1 MADISEALGFPR
13 WKNDRVR
20 KLYNLKGRE
29 IRSVSDFFREGDA
42 FIAMGKEQ
50 LTLKNLEMAIQELF
64 PENPYAPVTGTTQN
78 WEQPQKP
85 QNRVYEKIAK
95 VEHSLEPI
103 GAKNCTDPGSPKLI
117 NRHEAKA
124 QAKVRQEEKARSKK
138 KWVRDNWGGEQEVK
152 PSRKVRQVERY
163 YNQEKPPES
172 EAGKKSDVLVQCE
185 KCQRER
191 QLRQQLQK
199 ERQAHLPF
207 ESRDLTMRP
216 CQRYS
221 VERPA
226 KLRNCRKLSEHSV
239 EERDITWSDAGCQ
252 SSWTTLHSNVSKEPE
267 KQKRSIEKEQTL
279 ESHENYDKELGRTK
293 MKPIESQHTIVG
305 DAYELKKE
313 HRKCSRVNQSCWLI
327 KGSQADA
334 EKPPKTQGKREEGRK
349 SKEEAIGGEEK
360 GRHDEGEQ
368 VRPEKEVEAKA
379 NKDANRSRRS
389 SDTRLKRHV
398 SSRADVESCYKID
411 RTIGDGNFA
420 VVMECHHRSTNQN
433 YAMKIIDKSK
443 LKGKEDMLENEILI
457 IKSLSHPNIVSLIEV
472 FETDAE
478 IYLILEYIAG
488 GDLFD
493 AIIESVKFTE
503 RDAAVMMTDL
513 CEALV
518 YIHGKNIVHRD
529 LKPEN
534 LLVSAQ
540 TVMTFNLMF

>member
-50 LTLKNLEMAIQELF
+50 LTLKNLEMAIQELY
-64 PENPYAPVTGTTQN
+64 PENPYAPLTGSTPN

-85 QNRVYEKIAK
+85 KNRVYEKTVK
-95 VEHSLEPI
+95 VEHGLEPI
-103 GAKNCTDPGSPKLI
+103 VAKNCTDPVSSKLI
-117 NRHEAKA
+117 NRHEVKA
-124 QAKVRQEEKARSKK
+124 QTKIRPEEKVRTKK
-138 KWVRDNWGGEQEVK
+138 KWVRDNWDGEQDIK
-152 PSRKVRQVERY
+152 PSRKARQVERY
-163 YNQEKPPES
+163 YNQEKQPES
-172 EAGKKSDVLVQCE
+172 EVEKTSDTIVRCE

-191 QLRQQLQK
+191 ELRQQLQK
-199 ERQAHLPF
+199 ERQTELPF
-207 ESRDLTMRP
+207 KSRDLTMRP

-226 KLRNCRKLSEHSV
+226 KLRNCRRLSENSV
-239 EERDITWSDAGCQ
+239 EESDITWSDAGCQ
-252 SSWTTLHSNVSKEPE
+252 SSWTTLHSNVSKGPE
-267 KQKRSIEKEQTL
+267 KQKRSVEIEQTP
-279 ESHENYDKELGRTK
+279 ESHENHDKELGRTK
-293 MKPIESQHTIVG
+293 MKPLESQRTIVG

-327 KGSQADA
+327 KGSQAEP
-334 EKPPKTQGKREEGRK
+334 EKPPKTQGKREDSRK
-349 SKEEAIGGEEK
+349 TKEETVGGEEK

-368 VRPEKEVEAKA
+368 MRHEREAEPKS
-379 NKDANRSRRS
+379 NKDASKSRRS

-398 SSRADVESCYKID
+398 ASRADVESCYKID

-478 IYLILEYIAG
+478 IYLILEYVAG

-534 LLVSAQ
+534 LLVSA
-540 TVMTFNLMF
+540 